1 MNGEKLF
8 LAIGG
13 LESTRL
19 ERAEQEQK
27 KRRSGGRL
35 VRRLLIAAAITAA
48 LIGTAYA
55 AVTFFLYDSPADMI
69 TGLYGENTGFD
80 QKEPALVSDPQKPW
94 PNSMVQ
100 PGYEKRPIEETVAQ
114 ELEQWVSPVGQT
126 VETDGYKLTVDTF
139 VYDQET
145 RSGFVTLAL
154 EHEEPLDES
163 RLQKQHNG
171 GICPYMVAFNQYGY
185 AYQIPEKTTENCL
198 AMTYYFHSEMQN
210 GGVLSLTLADRTQQ
224 ETEKEAVDRT
234 EQERSDYIAARKEEL
249 RQELTVEEA
258 AAKLQ
263 ELQGMSGYTGTYDD
277 YYFLAAYE
285 FDQAHRSQWVDP
297 MESRIEGLQKE
308 LTPEQAEQKLR
319 KLWGDDWVE
328 EVFAGRIEF
337 LQEAAYR
344 ILAERE
350 EETQPQPNRILISLS
365 ESLTLPNRTF
375 GNGDVLVNALCVR
388 INDEKYALGGSAEFS
403 LNMKDGS
410 VFVVRNGQMD
420 NTLFQL
426 GVEKGFCLCMLN
438 SAVNTHDIVSVT
450 VVPAGTGR
458 SVTLLPD

>member
-1 MNGEKLF
+1 MKAEELF

-13 LESTRL
+13 LEQTRL
-19 ERAEQEQK
+19 EKTEQNK
-27 KRRSGGRL
+27 PARSGGKL
-35 VRRLLIAAAITAA
+35 GRRLLIAAVITTG
-48 LIGTAYA
+48 LIGTAFA
-55 AVTFFLYDSPADMI
+55 AVCFYLYDSPAQMLQ
-69 TGLYGENTGFD
+69 GLYGENTGFD
-80 QKEPALVSDPQKPW
+80 KMEPTQVSDPQKPW

-100 PGYEKRPIEETVAQ
+100 PGYEKHPIEETVAQ

-126 VETDGYKLTVDTF
+126 VETDGYKLTVDAF

-171 GICPYMVAFNQYGY
+171 GIYPYMVAFNQYGY
-185 AYQIPEKTTENCL
+185 AYQIPEKTTEHCL

-297 MESRIEGLQKE
+297 LESRIEGLQKE

-328 EVFAGRIEF
+328 EVFAGQMEF

-350 EETQPQPNRILISLS
+350 EETQPQPNRILISLP

-375 GNGDVLVNALCVR
+375 GNGDVLINTLCVR

>member
-1 MNGEKLF
+1 MNAEQLF
-8 LAIGG
+8 LAIGR
-13 LESTRL
+13 LENTRL
-19 ERAEQEQK
+19 ERTEQEQK
-27 KRRSGGRL
+27 KRRSGGKL
-35 VRRLLIAAAITAA
+35 LRRVLIAAAITAA
-48 LIGTAYA
+48 VIGTAYA
-55 AVTFFLYDSPADMI
+55 AVTFFLFDSPSDMI

-80 QKEPALVSDPQKPW
+80 QKEPALVSDPGKPW

-126 VETDGYKLTVDTF
+126 VETDGYKLTVDAF

-154 EHEEPLDES
+154 EHDEPLDES
-163 RLQKQHNG
+163 RLQKQWNG
-171 GICPYMVAFNQYGY
+171 GIWPYMVDFNQYGY

-198 AMTYYFHSEMQN
+198 AMTYYFRSEIQS
-210 GGVLSLTLADRTQQ
+210 GGVLSLTLAYRDQQ
-224 ETEKEAVDRT
+224 EAEKEAVDRR

-249 RQELTVEEA
+249 RQELTVAEA

-285 FDQAHRSQWVDP
+285 FDQAHQTQWVDP
-297 MESRIEGLQKE
+297 MEGRLERLQKE

-319 KLWGDDWVE
+319 ELWGDDRVE
-328 EVFAGRIEF
+328 EVFAGQMEF
-337 LQEAAYR
+337 LHEAAYR

-350 EETQPQPNRILISLS
+350 EETQPQPNRIRISLP
-365 ESLTLPNRTF
+365 ESVTLPNRTF
-375 GNGDVLVNALCVR
+375 GNGDVLINALCVR
-388 INDEKYALGGSAEFS
+388 INDEKYALGGSAAFR

-410 VFVVRNGQMD
+410 TFVVRDGQMD

-426 GVEKGFCLCMLN
+426 GVENGFCLCMLN
-438 SAVNTHDIVSVT
+438 SAVNIDDIVSVSVELT
-450 VVPAGTGR
+450 GTTQPA
-458 SVTLLPD
+458 TLLPD